1 MIVTEVKKLKYDSN
15 CKKNPVFITWL
26 NTLTGW
32 EQWLFD
38 TTYIDGLT
46 TARSETFEGYI
57 NDLITAN
64 SKVQDVKINAQAS
77 LTVFA
82 LIPKEDITG
91 VKTLLYSLSCKMLL
105 NPMTW
110 QTEGVKFITVRP
122 QPGSFQILD
131 QRETEVQIEIV
142 FDLPYINTQ
151 RR

>member
-1 MIVTEVKKLKYDSN
+1 MIITEVKTIKYDTY

-57 NDLITAN
+57 QDLQTAN
-64 SKVQDVKINAQAS
+64 SKVRDVQMSAQS
-77 LTVFA
+77 SITVFG
-82 LIPKEDITG
+82 LVPKEDIQG
-91 VKTLLYSLSCKMLL
+91 LKTVLYSLSCKMLL
-105 NPMTW
+105 NPLTW
-110 QTEGVKFITVRP
+110 QTEGVKFMTVRP

-131 QRETEVQIEIV
+131 QRETHVQIEIV
-142 FDLPYINTQ
+142 FDLPYLNTQ

>member
-82 LIPKEDITG
+82 LIPRGYFRSK
-91 VKTLLYSLSCKMLL
+91 
-105 NPMTW
+105 N
-110 QTEGVKFITVRP
+110 F
-122 QPGSFQILD
+122 
-131 QRETEVQIEIV
+131 IV
-142 FDLPYINTQ
+142 FFILQNAIKPYDMAN
-151 RR
+151 